1 MTARARDYLT
11 VADILGIY
19 SILMQRYGGASGI
32 RDKGA
37 LDAAIFRPQSGY
49 YTDAFQEAAALME
62 SLATNHPFIDGNKRI
77 AFAAADVFL
86 RINGW
91 RLVGEPLQFHDEIIK
106 MIETRTFTLE
116 TLVAWLRDNAKP
128 TKQ

>member
-1 MTARARDYLT
+1 
-11 VADILGIY
+11 
-19 SILMQRYGGASGI
+19 MQRYGGASGI

-37 LDAAIFRPQSGY
+37 LEAAIFRPQSGY
-49 YTDAFQEAAALME
+49 YKDIFQEAAALME

-91 RLVGEPLQFHDEIIK
+91 RLVGEPLKFHREIIK
-106 MIETRTFTLE
+106 MIETKTFILE
-116 TLVAWLRDNAKP
+116 TLTHWLRDNAKS
-128 TKQ
+128 TSQ